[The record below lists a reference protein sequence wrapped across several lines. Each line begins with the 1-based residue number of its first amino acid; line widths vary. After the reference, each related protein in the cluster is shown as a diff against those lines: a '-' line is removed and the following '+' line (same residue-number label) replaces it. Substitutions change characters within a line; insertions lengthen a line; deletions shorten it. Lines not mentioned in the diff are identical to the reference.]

1 MDTLRL
7 VTDTAEDV
15 EDVLKVMNKLADD
28 LEPSVRA
35 ELMEQVPHIA
45 MYCQEFKAK
54 LAHVVP
60 ESLLPMVV
68 KFLTDFDIQVRKTSQ
83 AALLVLLEQGL
94 VEKNDV
100 KEQVCPVI
108 IRLTEADSL
117 DDYRTEAVAL
127 LSKMA
132 PLIGKD
138 MSEAIFLERFA
149 SLCVD
154 PLFHVRKVCAAN
166 FGDFSSVVG
175 MESTEKVLLPK
186 FFYLCEDGVW
196 GVRKACAD
204 VFMPVSCVCSPTVR
218 KSELSPI
225 FTNLLKDQSRWV
237 RMTAYQA
244 LGPFISTFA
253 DSNITALLHNDNGEI
268 VITDRELLAQR
279 LEDLEKA
286 AEDETSST
294 TTVTVKVNNP
304 EEHVESML
312 LDTEAAVAANDKTE
326 AEPSA
331 SEESKE
337 SSVIVEDKSD
347 NSLDCDDKATKN
359 STEEAGHVINMD
371 IEEDD
376 AEDHRQMSPEA
387 TTSPSPAMHPAEVNN
402 KEEDKHLRK
411 IVHSKSLDDLSP
423 EENRAKQ
430 YESSQV
436 TANTGKDAAVAGGQ
450 LTSSESYN
458 NFLYWRDPLPVL
470 DDLDDLKTS
479 EDAAAASATVNET
492 VKTASTAEE
501 ETATTLDNAGE
512 KKDATDTSTME
523 LFRPESGISGN
534 GKLVFDPHSLSIKN
548 NNHMGQQQ
556 QQGGQGG
563 QRTQHVTGGAGQ
575 QQSQQQQQQ
584 QMQDPALPRGP
595 PATLQSIVPQLL
607 VDHFVSMTDP
617 SRAQTVDSEIAHHCA
632 FSLPAVA
639 LTIGRNNWPLL
650 RETYDV
656 LASDMQWK
664 VRRTLASSIHELGVI
679 LGQDAVVSDLIPIFN
694 GFLKDLDEVRIG
706 LLKHLSDFLKLLPL
720 DLRRDY
726 LPKMSD
732 FLYMDN
738 DRNWRFRQE
747 LAVQMGQLIPLYTA
761 EEVKTHLAPIAVIL
775 IRDKVAAVRTSAV
788 GVHSVMV
795 KTLLEDD
802 QSSGLVRVL
811 LADLIGE
818 LVKSD
823 SWIHRQTY
831 ASLALTL
838 FLESSLEH
846 TQFAQDVLPNLM
858 ELAEDKVPN
867 VRLAV
872 ARALKHLRTATYFT
886 KEANPH
892 HATMERVIHTLTEDK
907 DADVRAFFAEPQAY
921 DSDGEPINDISS
933 LPV

>member
-1 MDTLRL
+1 M
-7 VTDTAEDV
+7 
-15 EDVLKVMNKLADD
+15 
-28 LEPSVRA
+28 
-35 ELMEQVPHIA
+35 
-45 MYCQEFKAK
+45 
-54 LAHVVP
+54 
-60 ESLLPMVV
+60 
-68 KFLTDFDIQVRKTSQ
+68 
-83 AALLVLLEQGL
+83 
-94 VEKNDV
+94 
-100 KEQVCPVI
+100 
-108 IRLTEADSL
+108 
-117 DDYRTEAVAL
+117 
-127 LSKMA
+127 
-132 PLIGKD
+132 
-138 MSEAIFLERFA
+138 
-149 SLCVD
+149 
-154 PLFHVRKVCAAN
+154 
-166 FGDFSSVVG
+166 
-175 MESTEKVLLPK
+175 
-186 FFYLCEDGVW
+186 
-196 GVRKACAD
+196 
-204 VFMPVSCVCSPTVR
+204 
-218 KSELSPI
+218 
-225 FTNLLKDQSRWV
+225 
-237 RMTAYQA
+237 
-244 LGPFISTFA
+244 
-253 DSNITALLHNDNGEI
+253 
-268 VITDRELLAQR
+268 LAQR

-286 AEDETSST
+286 EELETST
-294 TTVTVKVNNP
+294 NVTVKVNNP
-304 EEHVESML
+304 EEQI
-312 LDTEAAVAANDKTE
+312 
-326 AEPSA
+326 
-331 SEESKE
+331 ESKPE
-337 SSVIVEDKSD
+337 EISDADAATQGSSVIAEDKSEK
-347 NSLDCDDKATKN
+347 SDCDEN
-359 STEEAGHVINMD
+359 STEEHVISMD

-376 AEDHRQMSPEA
+376 CEDSPVQMSSTEQET
-387 TTSPSPAMHPAEVNN
+387 TTSPSESMHTESEAAAN
-402 KEEDKHLRK
+402 KEDKHLRK
-411 IVHSKSLDDLSP
+411 IVHSKSLDNLSP
-423 EENRAKQ
+423 EEDRAKK

-436 TANTGKDAAVAGGQ
+436 NSAAGST
-450 LTSSESYN
+450 LTSSESFN

-470 DDLDDLKTS
+470 DDLDDLKTTTMGT
-479 EDAAAASATVNET
+479 EAAASEVEAAEKSSAVNET
-492 VKTASTAEE
+492 SSSDATAAASSVDN
-501 ETATTLDNAGE
+501 TTNAVSE

-534 GKLVFDPHSLSIKN
+534 GKLVFDPNTLSIKN
-548 NNHMGQQQ
+548 NNHQ
-556 QQGGQGG
+556 
-563 QRTQHVTGGAGQ
+563 GQ
-575 QQSQQQQQQ
+575 QQSGGQQQNQAQGATGVSAQQQQQ

-679 LGQDAVVSDLIPIFN
+679 LGQEAVVSDLIPIFN

-720 DLRRDY
+720 ELRRDY
-726 LPKMSD
+726 LPKMAD

-747 LAVQMGQLIPLYTA
+747 LAVQMGQLIPLFTA
-761 EEVKTHLAPIAVIL
+761 EEVKNHLAPIAVIL

-795 KTLLEDD
+795 KTLLEEDA
-802 QSSGLVRVL
+802 SSGLVRVL
-811 LADLIGE
+811 LADLISE

-831 ASLALTL
+831 ATLALTL
-838 FLESSLEH
+838 FLESSLDH

-867 VRLAV
+867 VRLVV
-872 ARALKHLRTATYFT
+872 ARTLKQLRTATYFT

>member
-1 MDTLRL
+1 MTIS
-7 VTDTAEDV
+7 
-15 EDVLKVMNKLADD
+15 
-28 LEPSVRA
+28 P
-35 ELMEQVPHIA
+35 
-45 MYCQEFKAK
+45 
-54 LAHVVP
+54 
-60 ESLLPMVV
+60 
-68 KFLTDFDIQVRKTSQ
+68 
-83 AALLVLLEQGL
+83 
-94 VEKNDV
+94 
-100 KEQVCPVI
+100 
-108 IRLTEADSL
+108 
-117 DDYRTEAVAL
+117 
-127 LSKMA
+127 LS
-132 PLIGKD
+132 
-138 MSEAIFLERFA
+138 
-149 SLCVD
+149 
-154 PLFHVRKVCAAN
+154 
-166 FGDFSSVVG
+166 
-175 MESTEKVLLPK
+175 
-186 FFYLCEDGVW
+186 
-196 GVRKACAD
+196 
-204 VFMPVSCVCSPTVR
+204 
-218 KSELSPI
+218 
-225 FTNLLKDQSRWV
+225 WV

-436 TANTGKDAAVAGGQ
+436 IANTGKNAAVAGGQ

-458 NFLYWRDPLPVL
+458 NFLYWRNPLPVL

-492 VKTASTAEE
+492 VKTDSTAEE

-575 QQSQQQQQQ
+575 QQSQQQQQQQ

-679 LGQDAVVSDLIPIFN
+679 LGQEAVVSDLIPIFN

-720 DLRRDY
+720 ELRRDY
-726 LPKMSD
+726 LPKMAD

-795 KTLLEDD
+795 KTLLEED

-811 LADLIGE
+811 LADLISE

-831 ASLALTL
+831 ATLALTL
-838 FLESSLEH
+838 FLESSLDH